1 MIKKNTT
8 SLLFTLIASFML
20 LSLSGCLKQSL
31 PTSYYTLSNTNQP
44 MTNGADSLPTIL
56 LGPVNIASFL
66 DQRQMVSQNSA
77 YSLNFEE
84 QHRWAGNLHDMLSS
98 VLLTNISLNL
108 GTEKLLLFQGSQGQ
122 EGLQVIIDI
131 LHFERDSDDNAF
143 LMARWK
149 ILSTNENKTLHFA
162 TSTHKTPLEKDNF
175 ESLSKGLSQG
185 LSKLS
190 DEIADRITILT
201 SS

>member
-1 MIKKNTT
+1 MGNNKF
-8 SLLFTLIASFML
+8 SRLCLTLMAAFMCICL
-20 LSLSGCLKQSL
+20 GGCLKQSL
-31 PTSYYTLSNTNQP
+31 STSYYTLSKSQQVMVAGSNP
-44 MTNGADSLPTIL
+44 LPIIL

-66 DQRQMVSQNSA
+66 DQRQMVSQNSP

-84 QHRWAGNLHDMLSS
+84 QHRWAGDLHDMLTN
-98 VLLTNISLNL
+98 VLVSNLSINL
-108 GTEKLLLFQGSQGQ
+108 GTEKVLLFQGSLAQNGF
-122 EGLQVIIDI
+122 QVIIDI
-131 LHFERDSDDNAF
+131 LHFEKDSKDNAF

-149 ILSTNENKTLHFA
+149 IVSTKDTKTLHFA
-162 TSTHKTPLEKDNF
+162 TSTHKVPLERDDF

-190 DEIADRITILT
+190 DEIANRITILT